1 MTDRGGASHPVVEL
15 TLTRLRE
22 FLREPEAVFW
32 LVFFPV
38 LLAFA
43 LGLAFSGTGEQPVH
57 VGVIDGPGAG
67 EARDALAAAAGV
79 VVRVLP
85 PAAAERALRDGEVAL
100 LVRPGSPPVY
110 RFDPSRD
117 ESRLARLAA
126 DDALQRAGGRA
137 DRFAARIER
146 VEIPGSR
153 YVDWVIPGL
162 LGMNIMGTGM
172 WALGYAVVYARSR
185 RLLKRLAAT
194 PMSRAHYLAAQMLA
208 RLVFLGLEVGALL
221 LFAWLVLDVPVRGS
235 LVLVAAVTLLGAL
248 AFAGLGLLVAS
259 RARTIEAVSGWM
271 NFTMVPM
278 WVLSG
283 VFFSPAHFPV
293 VTQPLI
299 HALPLTA
306 LNDAL
311 RAVMLDGAGV
321 WGIAGEGA
329 ILAAWTVGCFGLAL
343 RLFRW
348 Q

>member
-1 MTDRGGASHPVVEL
+1 MTDRGGAFHPVIEL
-15 TLTRLRE
+15 TLARLRE

-32 LVFFPV
+32 VVFFPV

-43 LGLAFSGTGEQPVH
+43 LGLAFSGSGEPEIH
-57 VGVIDGPGAG
+57 VGLIPGQGDARAR
-67 EARDALAAAAGV
+67 EALLSVPGLVVHDLSPEAAD
-79 VVRVLP
+79 
-85 PAAAERALRDGEVAL
+85 RALRDGEVAL
-100 LVRPGSPPVY
+100 VVRPGSPPEY
-110 RFDPSRD
+110 RFDPVRE
-117 ESRLARLAA
+117 ESRLARFAV
-126 DDALQRAGGRA
+126 DDALQRAEGRE
-137 DRFAARIER
+137 DRFEPRIER

-172 WALGYAVVYARSR
+172 WSLGYAVVYARSR

-194 PMSRAHYLAAQMLA
+194 PMSRVHYLAAQMLA

-221 LFAWLVLDVPVRGS
+221 LFARFVLDVPIAGS
-235 LVLVAAVTLLGAL
+235 LVLVAAVSLLGAL
-248 AFAGLGLLVAS
+248 SFAGLGMLVAS

-283 VFFSPAHFPV
+283 VFFSSAHFPE

-299 HALPLTA
+299 NALPLTA

-321 WGIAGEGA
+321 QGVAGEGA
-329 ILAAWTVGCFGLAL
+329 ILTVWTVGCFGLAL

>member
-1 MTDRGGASHPVVEL
+1 MSDRGGAFHPVIEL
-15 TLTRLRE
+15 TLARLRE

-32 LVFFPV
+32 IVFFPV

-43 LGLAFSGTGEQPVH
+43 LGLAFSRSGESAIHVGLVGASREAPARTALLSSPGLVVHELTGE
-57 VGVIDGPGAG
+57 
-67 EARDALAAAAGV
+67 AAD
-79 VVRVLP
+79 
-85 PAAAERALRDGEVAL
+85 RALRDGDVSI
-100 LVRPGSPPVY
+100 LVRPGPPPVY
-110 RFDPSRD
+110 RFDPSRE
-117 ESRLARLAA
+117 ESRLARLAV
-126 DDALQRAGGRA
+126 DEVLQRASGRE
-137 DRFAARIER
+137 DRFEARIER

-162 LGMNIMGTGM
+162 AGMNIMSTGM
-172 WALGYAVVYARSR
+172 WVLGYAIVQGRSR

-194 PMSRAHYLAAQMLA
+194 PMSRVHYLAAQMLA
-208 RLVFLGLEVGALL
+208 RLVFLGLEVGILL
-221 LFAWLVLDVPVRGS
+221 LFAWLVLDVPIQGS
-235 LVLVAAVTLLGAL
+235 LVVVAAVTLLGAL

-283 VFFSPAHFPV
+283 VFFSSAHFPA

-321 WGIAGEGA
+321 WGVAGESA
-329 ILAAWTVGCFGLAL
+329 ILAAWTVGSFTIAL
-343 RLFRW
+343 KLFRW

>member
-1 MTDRGGASHPVVEL
+1 MTDRGGAFHPVIEL
-15 TLTRLRE
+15 TLARLRE
-22 FLREPEAVFW
+22 FLREPEALFW
-32 LVFFPV
+32 VVFFPV

-43 LGLAFSGTGEQPVH
+43 LGLAFSRSGEPEVH
-57 VGVIDGPGAG
+57 VGLVPGPGDARVR
-67 EARDALAAAAGV
+67 EALLSAPGLVVHDLSREAAD
-79 VVRVLP
+79 
-85 PAAAERALRDGEVAL
+85 RALRDGEVAL
-100 LVRPGSPPVY
+100 VVRPGSPPGY
-110 RFDPSRD
+110 RFDAARE
-117 ESRLARLAA
+117 ESRLARLAVDA
-126 DDALQRAGGRA
+126 ALQRAAGRE
-137 DRFAARIER
+137 DRFEPRIER

-221 LFAWLVLDVPVRGS
+221 LFARFVLDVPIAGS
-235 LVLVAAVTLLGAL
+235 LVLVAAVSLLGAL
-248 AFAGLGLLVAS
+248 SFAGLGMLVAS

-283 VFFSPAHFPV
+283 VFFSSAHFPN

-299 HALPLTA
+299 NALPLTA
-306 LNDAL
+306 LIDAL
-311 RAVMLDGAGV
+311 RAVMLDGAGFGGV
-321 WGIAGEGA
+321 AGEAA
-329 ILAAWTVGCFGLAL
+329 ILAAWTVGCFALAL

>member
-1 MTDRGGASHPVVEL
+1 MTDRGGAFHPVVEL

-43 LGLAFSGTGEQPVH
+43 LGLAFSGAGEEDVH
-57 VGVIDGPGAG
+57 VAVLEGPGA
-67 EARDALAAAAGV
+67 ADTRDALSAASHLA
-79 VVRVLP
+79 VRVLP
-85 PAAAERALRDGEVAL
+85 PEAADRALRDGEVAL
-100 LVRPGSPPVY
+100 LVRPGSPPAY
-110 RFDPSRD
+110 RLDPSRD
-117 ESRLARLAA
+117 ESRLARLMV
-126 DDALQRAGGRA
+126 DDALQRAGGRE
-137 DRFAARIER
+137 DRFEARIEPVR
-146 VEIPGSR
+146 IPGSR

-221 LFAWLVLDVPVRGS
+221 LFAWLVLDVPVRGP
-235 LVLVAAVTLLGAL
+235 VALVAAVALLGAL

-283 VFFSPAHFPV
+283 VFFSPAHFPAAA
-293 VTQPLI
+293 QPLI

-311 RAVMLDGAGV
+311 RAVMLDGAGP
-321 WGIAGEGA
+321 WGVAVEGA
-329 ILAAWTVGCFGLAL
+329 ILAAWTVGCFALAL

>member
-1 MTDRGGASHPVVEL
+1 MTDRGGASHPVIEL

-43 LGLAFSGTGEQPVH
+43 LGLAFSGSGEQEIH
-57 VGVIDGPGAG
+57 VGVVAGAG
-67 EARDALAAAAGV
+67 DSRVREALSSSPDIVVHQLGPDAAD
-79 VVRVLP
+79 
-85 PAAAERALRDGEVAL
+85 RALRDGEVAL
-100 LVRPGSPPVY
+100 LVRPGSPPAY
-110 RFDPSRD
+110 RFDPSRE
-117 ESRLARLAA
+117 ESRLARLAV
-126 DDALQRAGGRA
+126 DDALQRAGGRVNL
-137 DRFAARIER
+137 FEARVER

-172 WALGYAVVYARSR
+172 WALGYAVVFARSR

-221 LFAWLVLDVPVRGS
+221 LFAWLILDVPIRGS
-235 LVLVAAVTLLGAL
+235 LAVVAAVTLLGAL

-283 VFFSPAHFPV
+283 VFFSSAHFPDV
-293 VTQPLI
+293 AQPVI

-311 RAVMLDGAGV
+311 RAVMLDGAGA
-321 WGIAGEGA
+321 WGVAGEVA
-329 ILAAWTVGCFGLAL
+329 ILAAWTVGCFVLAL

>member
-1 MTDRGGASHPVVEL
+1 MIDRGGASHPIVEL

-38 LLAFA
+38 LLASA
-43 LGLAFSGTGEQPVH
+43 LGLAFTSSATPAIH
-57 VGVIDGPGAG
+57 VGLVGEDPGG
-67 EARDALAAAAGV
+67 LARAA
-79 VVRVLP
+79 LP
-85 PAAAERALRDGEVAL
+85 PSAGFVVHHLTPDQADRALRDGDVAI
-100 LVRPGSPPVY
+100 LVRPGTPPTF

-117 ESRLARLAA
+117 EGRLARLAV
-126 DDALQRAGGRA
+126 DDALQRAGGRE
-137 DRFAARIER
+137 DRFQARLER
-146 VEIPGSR
+146 VEVPGSR

-221 LFAWLVLDVPVRGS
+221 LFARLVLHVPIRGS
-235 LVLVAAVTLLGAL
+235 VVLLAAVALLGAL

-283 VFFSPAHFPV
+283 VFFSSAHFPA

-306 LNDAL
+306 LNDAF
-311 RAVMLDGAGV
+311 RGVMLDGAGV
-321 WGIAGEGA
+321 WGVAGECGV
-329 ILAAWTVGCFGLAL
+329 LAAWTLGCFAIAL